1 MVAQSGQEP
10 DQKSGKEPD
19 KDQERPGQSEESMGG
34 LIVQLSMMMRAFNT
48 SPHRNRLL
56 LLLLG
61 VFLVIV
67 GTAYLQIL
75 LNAWNQPFYDSLA
88 RKDLPEFLQQL
99 LVFIAI
105 AGGLLILNVTQTWLN
120 LMVKLKLRQGLVE
133 DLISQWMKPRRAFR
147 LANSSKIGVN
157 PDQRLHEDARHLT
170 ELSTDL
176 GIGLLQA
183 SILLVSFVAVLWNIS
198 SGFAF
203 DIGGYSIVIPGYMV
217 WAAIFYATTASL
229 ISWHVGG
236 PLIGLNAD
244 RYAREAEFRFSLVR
258 VSEHVDAIA
267 LNSGEKDE
275 ERQLN
280 LDLAAVLRAMRR
292 LVTATTKLAWVTSG
306 YGWFTILA
314 PILVAAPIY
323 FAGSLTFGGLMVA
336 VGAFNQVQQ
345 ALRWFVDNFNL
356 IADWRATLLRV
367 ANFRH
372 AVTEVDTLEPGA
384 SRIQFQFSEPGQMTF
399 EGLVIEAPSGRT
411 RLREEHVTIKAGE
424 RFLITSDPGASKTL
438 LFRAIAGL
446 WPFGEGQVGMPKDES
461 VTFMPRR
468 PYLPQGTLR
477 QVLSYPHPVANFEQ
491 EQFQAALSAMGLAHL
506 FPELDRNVRW
516 DKDLGDEEQ
525 QGLAFARLAL
535 QKPAWV
541 VIDEALEALD
551 DEGRLK
557 AAEVFAKDL
566 TGSAIILIG
575 KTVLQTDS
583 FQRSLHLIS
592 ERDGQD
598 DVTDEQRDN
607 TQKAF
612 WAFGKDI

>member
-1 MVAQSGQEP
+1 MVAQTGGRPAEEP
-10 DQKSGKEPD
+10 SNEQD
-19 KDQERPGQSEESMGG
+19 KPGQSEQSMGG
-34 LIVQLSMMMRAFNT
+34 LLLQLNTMVRAFIS
-48 SPHRNRLL
+48 SPHRNQLL

-61 VFLVIV
+61 VFLVIAV
-67 GTAYLQIL
+67 SAYFQIL
-75 LNAWNQPFYDSLA
+75 LNAWNQPFYDALA
-88 RKDLPEFLQQL
+88 RKDLTEFLQQL

-120 LMVKLKLRQGLVE
+120 MMVKLKLRQGLVE
-133 DLISQWMKPRRAFR
+133 DLIGQWMKPRRAFR

-183 SILLVSFVAVLWNIS
+183 SILLVSFITVLWNTS

-203 DIGGYSIVIPGYMV
+203 EFSGYSIVIPGYMV
-217 WAAIFYATTASL
+217 WAAIFYAVTASL

-258 VSEHVDAIA
+258 VSEHVDAIS
-267 LNSGEKDE
+267 LNNGEKDE

-280 LDLAAVLRAMRR
+280 LDLKAVLLAMRR
-292 LVTATTKLAWVTSG
+292 LVTATTKLAWVTAG

-314 PILVAAPIY
+314 PFLVAAPIY
-323 FAGSLTFGGLMVA
+323 FAGNLTFGGLMVA
-336 VGAFNQVQQ
+336 VGAFNQVQST
-345 ALRWFVDNFNL
+345 LRWFVDNFNS

-372 AVTEVDTLEPGA
+372 AVTEVDKLQSTA
-384 SRIQFQFSEPGQMTF
+384 SRIDFAEGQGG
-399 EGLVIEAPSGRT
+399 EIKIDGLVIESPTGRT
-411 RLREEHVTIKAGE
+411 RLQEEHIEIKGGDRVLVVSDAG
-424 RFLITSDPGASKTL
+424 ANKTL

-446 WPFGEGQVGMPKDES
+446 WPFGEGHVSMPKGEL

-477 QVLSYPHPVANFEQ
+477 QVLSYPQPVAKFEQ
-491 EQFQAALSAMGLAHL
+491 DDFKRALTAMGLGHL
-506 FPELDRNVRW
+506 TADLDRNIRW

-535 QKPAWV
+535 QKPAWI
-541 VIDEALEALD
+541 VIDEALEGLD
-551 DEGRLK
+551 EETREK
-557 AAEVFAKDL
+557 AFAIFEKDL
-566 TGSAIILIG
+566 TKSAIVHIG
-575 KTVLQTDS
+575 RAGSKAGFFPQTVHLVSDRGSSEHKDDADHDS
-583 FQRSLHLIS
+583 SKQS
-592 ERDGQD
+592 
-598 DVTDEQRDN
+598 
-607 TQKAF
+607 F
-612 WAFGKDI
+612 WGFGKDI